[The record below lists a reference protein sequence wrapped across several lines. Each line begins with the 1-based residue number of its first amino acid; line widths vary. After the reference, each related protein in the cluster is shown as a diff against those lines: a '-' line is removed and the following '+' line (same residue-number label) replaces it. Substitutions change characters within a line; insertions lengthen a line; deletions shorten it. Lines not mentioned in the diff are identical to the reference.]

1 MSSIKDNPVVES
13 VNSVINSSTYVK
25 TDIDQIKRVAS
36 WMAYEE
42 FPAKNS
48 GQKSY
53 KKFEAE
59 EHIKSTMLMS
69 CINFAFTNFDTQV
82 KYEVEHNG
90 TVLSDSEAV
99 IHQVNNAIASGH
111 DISNGEVMSGLSLND
126 LESIFVGNIE
136 MLMS

>member
-82 KYEVEHNG
+82 KYEVEHN
-90 TVLSDSEAV
+90 VL
-99 IHQVNNAIASGH
+99 
-111 DISNGEVMSGLSLND
+111 LSLTALNPTHQYFKTPK
-126 LESIFVGNIE
+126 LLIA
-136 MLMS
+136 